1 MSELGELEPVAR
13 QSTAEL
19 IADQLRSAIMYG
31 VFAPGTQ
38 LGEAELAAR
47 FAVSRGPLREAMQR
61 LVQEGLL
68 RGERHRGLFVIDLD
82 AADVRDIYLA
92 RLAIERMACQ
102 LIMNGNRGEAVARL
116 SEALLNLVTAA
127 ESRDRNAM
135 SDADQA
141 FHQTLVSCSG
151 NSRLERMA
159 QTLLVETRMCLAAL
173 QEHYPEPDELV
184 TEHRALVDAISDGDE
199 ELLLGLIEAHM
210 RSRSSDSCR
219 PRRSPWRSE
228 AWPPAPGF
236 HATPPPRRK
245 RRASTAS
252 VDNSPTVGQLR
263 GRPRIPSGSVG
274 PRE

>member
-38 LGEAELAAR
+38 LGESELAAR

-68 RGERHRGLFVIDLD
+68 RGERHRGLFVIDLS
-82 AADVRDIYLA
+82 AADVRDIYMA
-92 RLAIERMACQ
+92 RLAIERSACE
-102 LIMNGNRGEAVARL
+102 LIMAGNRGEAVAAL
-116 SEALLNLVTAA
+116 SSALSTLMSAA
-127 ESRDRNAM
+127 EGGDRNAM

-141 FHQTLVSCSG
+141 FHQTLVACSG

-173 QEHYPEPDELV
+173 QEHYPEPEELV
-184 TEHRALVDAISDGDE
+184 AEHRALVNAISDGDE
-199 ELLLGLIEAHM
+199 RLLMSLIESHM
-210 RSRSSDSCR
+210 VDSIAR
-219 PRRSPWRSE
+219 LVPPEE
-228 AWPPAPGF
+228 A
-236 HATPPPRRK
+236 
-245 RRASTAS
+245 
-252 VDNSPTVGQLR
+252 
-263 GRPRIPSGSVG
+263 
-274 PRE
+274 

>member
-31 VFAPGTQ
+31 VFAPGAQ

-47 FAVSRGPLREAMQR
+47 FEVSRGPLREAMQR

-82 AADVRDIYLA
+82 TQDVRDIYLA
-92 RLAIERMACQ
+92 RLAIERSACER
-102 LIMNGNRGEAVARL
+102 IMHGNRGEAVARL
-116 SEALLNLVTAA
+116 AEALDDLVTAA

-141 FHQTLVSCSG
+141 FHLALVSCSG

-173 QEHYPEPDELV
+173 QEHYPEPTDLV
-184 TEHRALVDAISDGDE
+184 TEHRKLVDAITDGDE
-199 ELLLGLIEAHM
+199 ERLVHLIEAHM
-210 RSRSSDSCR
+210 HDSIER
-219 PRRSPWRSE
+219 LN
-228 AWPPAPGF
+228 APA
-236 HATPPPRRK
+236 A
-245 RRASTAS
+245 
-252 VDNSPTVGQLR
+252 
-263 GRPRIPSGSVG
+263 
-274 PRE
+274 

>member
-19 IADQLRSAIMYG
+19 IAAQLRSAIMYG

-68 RGERHRGLFVIDLD
+68 RGERHRGLFVIDLS
-82 AADVRDIYLA
+82 ASDVRDIYLA
-92 RLAIERMACQ
+92 RLAIERTSCQ
-102 LIMNGNRGEAVARL
+102 LIMAGNRGEAVVRL
-116 SEALLNLVTAA
+116 SEALANLVAA
-127 ESRDRNAM
+127 AAGRDRNAM

-151 NSRLERMA
+151 NTRLERMA

-173 QEHYPEPDELV
+173 QQHYPEPDELV
-184 TEHRALVDAISDGDE
+184 AEHRALVDAISDGDE
-199 ELLLGLIEAHM
+199 GLLIRLIEAHM
-210 RSRSSDSCR
+210 LESIERLV
-219 PRRSPWRSE
+219 
-228 AWPPAPGF
+228 PA
-236 HATPPPRRK
+236 
-245 RRASTAS
+245 
-252 VDNSPTVGQLR
+252 D
-263 GRPRIPSGSVG
+263 
-274 PRE
+274 

>member
-31 VFAPGTQ
+31 VFSPGAQ

-47 FAVSRGPLREAMQR
+47 FEVSRGPLREAMQR

-82 AADVRDIYLA
+82 EKDVHDIYLA
-92 RLAIERMACQ
+92 RLAIERMACE
-102 LIMNGNRGEAVARL
+102 LIMQGNRGEAVAHL
-116 SEALLNLVTAA
+116 TEALAELVTAA
-127 ESRDRNAM
+127 ESGDRHAM

-141 FHQTLVSCSG
+141 FHLALVTCSG

-173 QEHYPEPDELV
+173 QDHYPEAHDLV
-184 TEHRALVDAISDGDE
+184 AEHRVLVDAIADGDE
-199 ELLLGLIEAHM
+199 AQLLGLIEGHM
-210 RSRSSDSCR
+210 RDSIDR
-219 PRRSPWRSE
+219 LKPN
-228 AWPPAPGF
+228 PG
-236 HATPPPRRK
+236 A
-245 RRASTAS
+245 
-252 VDNSPTVGQLR
+252 
-263 GRPRIPSGSVG
+263 
-274 PRE
+274 

>member
-19 IADQLRSAIMYG
+19 IAEQLRSAIMYG

-47 FAVSRGPLREAMQR
+47 FEVSRGPLREAMQR

-82 AADVRDIYLA
+82 AQDVHDIYLA
-92 RLAIERMACQ
+92 RLAIERSACE
-102 LIMNGNRGEAVARL
+102 LIMHGNRGEAVMRL
-116 SEALLNLVTAA
+116 AEALDTLVTAA
-127 ESRDRNAM
+127 ESADRNAM

-141 FHQTLVSCSG
+141 FHLALVSCSG

-173 QEHYPEPDELV
+173 QEHYPEPHHLV
-184 TEHRALVDAISDGDE
+184 TEHRVLVDAISDGDE
-199 ELLLGLIEAHM
+199 EMLLGLIEAHM
-210 RSRSSDSCR
+210 RDSIER
-219 PRRSPWRSE
+219 LT
-228 AWPPAPGF
+228 PPA
-236 HATPPPRRK
+236 
-245 RRASTAS
+245 
-252 VDNSPTVGQLR
+252 DQLPH
-263 GRPRIPSGSVG
+263 GG
-274 PRE
+274 

>member
-1 MSELGELEPVAR
+1 VSELGELEPVAR

-141 FHQTLVSCSG
+141 FHQTLVSSSG

-159 QTLLVETRMCLAAL
+159 HTLLVETRMCLAAL
-173 QEHYPEPDELV
+173 QAHYPEPEELV

-199 ELLLGLIEAHM
+199 KLLLGLIEAHM
-210 RSRSSDSCR
+210 TESIERLV
-219 PRRSPWRSE
+219 
-228 AWPPAPGF
+228 PPAPEPV
-236 HATPPPRRK
+236 A
-245 RRASTAS
+245 
-252 VDNSPTVGQLR
+252 
-263 GRPRIPSGSVG
+263 
-274 PRE
+274 E